1 MTSKQNLYINN
12 QNQQLLWATINKTP
26 MFSVFGAGI
35 PNYRE
40 TWFKNIVQMFYNK
53 YPVINDIASLQRINK
68 ETISFMIESIKSNLP
83 IHAPIGTPDSIPN
96 INSYKNSDYISKDAE
111 RIKKQEVYNSAFEQ
125 RQQQYEQLFAKP
137 PAPEVNFSEKLDD
150 APISNMEELIE
161 KHKREREDE
170 LNKYAPIQQFL
181 PQGQSVIPVTEETI
195 KSLPKK
201 QVHFSESNNN
211 YEKEEKFQIENNIS
225 KKQLDNDIITF
236 LKNKIEELS
245 SKYEQLESEIKEI
258 KNLNKPTNE
267 VSNQIQEVYEPK

>member
-26 MFSVFGAGI
+26 MFSVFGAGV

-40 TWFKNIVQMFYNK
+40 TWFRNIVQIFYNK
-53 YPVINDIASLQRINK
+53 YPVVNDLVSLQRINK

-96 INSYKNSDYISKDAE
+96 INSYKNSDYIGKDAE

-150 APISNMEELIE
+150 APISNMDELIE
-161 KHKREREDE
+161 KHKREREEE

-181 PQGQSVIPVTEETI
+181 PQGQSVTPIIEETVKI
-195 KSLPKK
+195 PPKK
-201 QVHFSESNNN
+201 QVHFSETNNN
-211 YEKEEKFQIENNIS
+211 YEKQEKLQIENNLS
-225 KKQLDNDIITF
+225 KTQSDSEIIIF

-245 SKYEQLESEIKEI
+245 SKYEQLESEIKEL
-258 KNLNKPTNE
+258 KNLNKTTNE
-267 VSNQIQEVYEPK
+267 VPNQIKEAAEPK

>member
-26 MFSVFGAGI
+26 MFSVFGAGV

-40 TWFKNIVQMFYNK
+40 TWFRNIVQIFYNK
-53 YPVINDIASLQRINK
+53 YPVVNDLVSLQRINK

-96 INSYKNSDYISKDAE
+96 INSYKNSDYIGKDAE

-150 APISNMEELIE
+150 APITNMDELIE
-161 KHKREREDE
+161 KHKREREEE
-170 LNKYAPIQQFL
+170 LNKYAPIQQIL
-181 PQGQSVIPVTEETI
+181 PQGQSVTPIIEETVKI
-195 KSLPKK
+195 LPKK
-201 QVHFSESNNN
+201 QVHFSETNNN
-211 YEKEEKFQIENNIS
+211 YEKQEKLQIENNLS
-225 KKQLDNDIITF
+225 KTQSDSEIIIF

-245 SKYEQLESEIKEI
+245 SKYEQLESEIKEL
-258 KNLNKPTNE
+258 KNLNKITNE
-267 VSNQIQEVYEPK
+267 LPNQIKEAAEPK

>member
-1 MTSKQNLYINN
+1 
-12 QNQQLLWATINKTP
+12 
-26 MFSVFGAGI
+26 MFSVFGAGV

-40 TWFKNIVQMFYNK
+40 TWFRNIVQIFYNK
-53 YPVINDIASLQRINK
+53 YPVVNDLVSLQRINK

-96 INSYKNSDYISKDAE
+96 INSYKNSDYIGKDAE

-150 APISNMEELIE
+150 APISNMDELIE
-161 KHKREREDE
+161 KHKREREEE

-181 PQGQSVIPVTEETI
+181 PQGQSVTPIIEETVKI
-195 KSLPKK
+195 PPKK
-201 QVHFSESNNN
+201 QVHFSETNNN
-211 YEKEEKFQIENNIS
+211 YEKQEKLQIENNLS
-225 KKQLDNDIITF
+225 KTQSDSEIIIF

-267 VSNQIQEVYEPK
+267 VSNQIQEVYEPKNI